1 MGSNSLEL
9 SVYWEKIKTKGLCY
23 GWKRSISSSS
33 KGITVMYIALRRS
46 CSGLYCMKIG
56 IEEEEGVT
64 EESEK
69 KKLKLH
75 LLRNDKK
82 THEQTHTP

>member
-1 MGSNSLEL
+1 MLSLIYGVPIHWDFL
-9 SVYWEKIKTKGLCY
+9 SIGKKKTNKRSVL
-23 GWKRSISSSS
+23 WMERSISSSS

-56 IEEEEGVT
+56 IEEKGVT

-69 KKLKLH
+69 KEAEMAFA
-75 LLRNDKK
+75 KK
-82 THEQTHTP
+82 